1 MQATKIG
8 QCGRVHPLD
17 HMLAIAAS
25 CQCPVFPI
33 GKKMDR
39 VAPDQGHQGLQV
51 EKIQAKA
58 KERRYLLS
66 PVGRRIPIRSMY
78 YALVFLEQGSEAD
91 VMKLA
96 ETIFYFDVCPR
107 MGWRYA
113 EDYAFVAHVHRRA
126 ADRVPPGDR

>member
-1 MQATKIG
+1 
-8 QCGRVHPLD
+8 
-17 HMLAIAAS
+17 
-25 CQCPVFPI
+25 
-33 GKKMDR
+33 MDR

-96 ETIFYFDVCPR
+96 RLYRASRP
-107 MGWRYA
+107 A
-113 EDYAFVAHVHRRA
+113 EFRRRPLSERCVRLASHRSHQA
-126 ADRVPPGDR
+126 NVPVMPIRQ

>member
-1 MQATKIG
+1 
-8 QCGRVHPLD
+8 
-17 HMLAIAAS
+17 
-25 CQCPVFPI
+25 
-33 GKKMDR
+33 MDR

-96 ETIFYFDVCPR
+96 RPSFTSTCAPAWAGAMPR
-107 MGWRYA
+107 TTRSWPMSTDERQI
-113 EDYAFVAHVHRRA
+113 ECR
-126 ADRVPPGDR
+126 PGDR

>member
-1 MQATKIG
+1 
-8 QCGRVHPLD
+8 
-17 HMLAIAAS
+17 
-25 CQCPVFPI
+25 
-33 GKKMDR
+33 

-113 EDYAFVAHVHRRA
+113 EDYAFVATDERQIECRPEIAETVGQMYASCIEA
-126 ADRVPPGDR
+126 AGVTMNLRCPLAESYHTGDTWADTH